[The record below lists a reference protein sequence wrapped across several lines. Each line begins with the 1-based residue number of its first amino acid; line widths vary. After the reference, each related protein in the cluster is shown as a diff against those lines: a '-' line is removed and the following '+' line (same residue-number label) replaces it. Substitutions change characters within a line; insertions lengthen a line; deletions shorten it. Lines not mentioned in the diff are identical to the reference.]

1 MGDSPATRPSLLLR
15 MRNPRDGQAWAQFVD
30 VYAPLVYGFGR
41 NQGLQDADAADLM
54 QEVLRAVSAAVGRFD
69 YNPEQGSFRSWLFTV
84 VRSKL
89 SNFKTARARQPQ
101 GTGDTNVRHVLEEQ
115 PERGQDS
122 QKSWDQEYDRQL
134 FNQAAALVRQGVQ
147 DSTWQAF
154 WQTAVEGKNA
164 KQVADD
170 LNMTIASVY
179 LAKSRVMARLKEQ
192 VRLLAGA

>member
-1 MGDSPATRPSLLLR
+1 MGDSPSTRPSLLLR
-15 MRNPRDGQAWAQFVD
+15 VRDPRDGPAGAQFSSVC
-30 VYAPLVYGFGR
+30 APLVYGLGR
-41 NQGLQDADAADLM
+41 SQGRKGADAADLM

-69 YNPEQGSFRSWLFTV
+69 YNPEQGSFRGWLFTV

-101 GTGDTNVRHVLEEQ
+101 ATGDTNVRHVLEEQ

-154 WQTAVEGKNA
+154 WQT
-164 KQVADD
+164 
-170 LNMTIASVY
+170 
-179 LAKSRVMARLKEQ
+179 
-192 VRLLAGA
+192 